1 MAFVR
6 PNGLLS
12 SMNSRVGRDRLEFG
26 KHGQGTMLAAFI
38 ESAANTLGLDIEVKI
53 KIFEGS

>member
-1 MAFVR
+1 
-6 PNGLLS
+6 
-12 SMNSRVGRDRLEFG
+12 MNSRVGRDRLEFG